1 MKPNPTKISSFRFPW
16 WSAPFLLVIV
26 GILAYALLFRQ
37 LGFYW
42 DDWVFIWMAKTVGPE
57 GLTRYFS
64 TNRPFWGEIIK
75 FTTGLL
81 GSSPWQWQLFGLF
94 LRLAAAISLWGLV
107 LLLWPRQF
115 RAALWVSLLFLVY
128 PGFSMQFIAINMGHF
143 FLVLTAFFLSLCFTV
158 LALSGKRG
166 SWLFHIAA
174 LLLAAVNLLAMEYF
188 YLLELVRPVVIWIA
202 LSRRIS
208 NPRQLL
214 WKTFLFSLPYLI
226 LFLGVSYWRFYI
238 FPYQT
243 RYPLTLL
250 ADLKTSPLSAL
261 MKYFRV
267 VALSIW
273 TVLIPGWVQA
283 FHIPDLQSLGRIT
296 SIFTGLLILFSV
308 ILIGVFLWRSSRSEE
323 EVSGVSSW
331 SGQFLLLGGLILVLG
346 GIPFWLTGL
355 PIQLGFPTNRFII
368 PSIPGT
374 AFLLAGLLGYLA
386 RLPGRWRRLPDILI
400 VVLVAFSIGR
410 QFQVANEYR
419 RDWDLQKRFF
429 QQLGQRIPALQRG
442 TLLLAGD
449 LPSGYVSDNSVTA
462 PTNWI
467 YDPGYKGGA
476 LPYLLYYP
484 SVRLG
489 SVLPSLN
496 KGVPI
501 EQDYLVSSFFG
512 NTAQAVSLYYAPP
525 ACLKVLDPQVDSVNQ
540 TLPVV
545 MRSAARLSD
554 RGRIINTKQ
563 ATLAA
568 DIFGEEPSPSWCS
581 YFEQAD
587 LAAQNRDWAQ
597 VVSLAEKAFVLGD
610 TPADPTERFPFIEG
624 YANTGDWSRA
634 LELTR
639 DSADVTPLIHPSL
652 CVLWKRI
659 DSQTSQSQ
667 EKTDA
672 LGQISS
678 ILEECVFP

>member
-1 MKPNPTKISSFRFPW
+1 MKFIPTKISTFRLPW
-16 WSAPFLLVIV
+16 WSAPILLVIV
-26 GILAYALLFRQ
+26 GILAYGLLFRQ

-42 DDWVFIWMAKTVGPE
+42 DDWVFIWMARTTGSE

-64 TNRPFWGEIIK
+64 TNRPFWGETIK
-75 FTTGLL
+75 FTTTLL
-81 GSSPWQWQLFGLF
+81 GSNPWQWQLFGLF
-94 LRLAAAISLWGLV
+94 WRLAAAISLWGFA
-107 LLLWPRQF
+107 LLLWPRQY

-143 FLVLTAFFLSLCFTV
+143 FLVLTAFLLSLCFTV

-166 SWLFHIAA
+166 SWLLHFPA

-188 YLLELVRPVVIWIA
+188 YLLELLRPVVIWIA

-214 WKTFLFSLPYLI
+214 WKTFLFSLPYLV
-226 LFLGVSYWRFYI
+226 LFLGVTYWRFYI

-250 ADLKTSPLSAL
+250 ADLKASPLSAL
-261 MKYFRV
+261 MKYLSV
-267 VALSIW
+267 VALSLW

-283 FHIPDLQSLGRIT
+283 FHIPDIHSLGRIT

-308 ILIGVFLWRSSRSEE
+308 ILIGAFVWRSSRSEE
-323 EVSGVSSW
+323 EKTGSSHW
-331 SGQFLLLGGLILVLG
+331 PGQFLLLGGLILVLG

-368 PSIPGT
+368 PSIPGA
-374 AFLLAGLLGYLA
+374 AFLLAGLLGFLA
-386 RLPGRWRRLPDILI
+386 RLPGRWHRLPDILL
-400 VVLVAFSIGR
+400 VVLVAFSIGW
-410 QFQVANEYR
+410 QFQVANDFR

-429 QQLGQRIPALQRG
+429 QQLSQRIPALQRG

-462 PTNWI
+462 PINWI
-467 YDPGYKGGA
+467 YDPGYKGGD

-496 KGVPI
+496 KGVRI
-501 EQDYLVSSFFG
+501 EQDYLVSSFSG
-512 NTAQAVSLYYAPP
+512 NTSQAVALYYAPP
-525 ACLKVLDPQVDSVNQ
+525 ACLKILDPQVDSVNQ

-554 RGRIINTKQ
+554 RSRIINSKQ
-563 ATLAA
+563 ATPVS
-568 DIFGEEPSPSWCS
+568 DFFGQEPFPEWCS

-597 VVSLAEKAFVLGD
+597 VVSLAEKAFALGD
-610 TPADPTERFPFIEG
+610 TPADPIERFPYIEG
-624 YANTGDWSRA
+624 FANTGDWSRA

-652 CVLWKRI
+652 CAIWGRI
-659 DSQTSQSQ
+659 KSQTPNSQ
-667 EKTDA
+667 EKTA
-672 LGQISS
+672 VLGQVSS
-678 ILEECVFP
+678 IVEDCLFP

>member
-1 MKPNPTKISSFRFPW
+1 M
-16 WSAPFLLVIV
+16 
-26 GILAYALLFRQ
+26 
-37 LGFYW
+37 
-42 DDWVFIWMAKTVGPE
+42 
-57 GLTRYFS
+57 
-64 TNRPFWGEIIK
+64 
-75 FTTGLL
+75 
-81 GSSPWQWQLFGLF
+81 
-94 LRLAAAISLWGLV
+94 
-107 LLLWPRQF
+107 
-115 RAALWVSLLFLVY
+115 
-128 PGFSMQFIAINMGHF
+128 
-143 FLVLTAFFLSLCFTV
+143 
-158 LALSGKRG
+158 
-166 SWLFHIAA
+166 
-174 LLLAAVNLLAMEYF
+174 
-188 YLLELVRPVVIWIA
+188 
-202 LSRRIS
+202 
-208 NPRQLL
+208 
-214 WKTFLFSLPYLI
+214 
-226 LFLGVSYWRFYI
+226 
-238 FPYQT
+238 
-243 RYPLTLL
+243 
-250 ADLKTSPLSAL
+250 
-261 MKYFRV
+261 
-267 VALSIW
+267 
-273 TVLIPGWVQA
+273 QA
-283 FHIPDLQSLGRIT
+283 FHIPDIQSLGRIT

-308 ILIGVFLWRSSRSEE
+308 ILIGVFVWRSSQSDEG
-323 EVSGVSSW
+323 VSGASNWPS
-331 SGQFLLLGGLILVLG
+331 QFLLLGGLILVLG

-368 PSIPGT
+368 PSIPGV
-374 AFLLAGLLGYLA
+374 AFILAGLFGFLA

-410 QFQVANEYR
+410 QFQVANEFR

-462 PTNWI
+462 PINWI
-467 YDPGYKGGA
+467 YDPGYKRGA

-501 EQDYLVSSFFG
+501 EQDYLVSSYFG

-540 TLPVV
+540 SLPVV

-597 VVSLAEKAFVLGD
+597 VVSLAEKAFALGD

-624 YANTGDWSRA
+624 YAHTGDWSRA